1 MGSNGTIL
9 KTINGGE
16 TWTAQTSGTSNSIW
30 SVYFLNANRGW
41 AVGNNGE
48 ILIAVDNV
56 LPLRF
61 TGFTVKK
68 CGSNAC
74 LNWTTVNEENVD
86 RIEIE
91 RSSDGRTFEKIF
103 SLPAQNINIASYEA
117 IDRQAQY
124 GVVYYR
130 LKSIDRDGSFSY
142 SQIAKLDFEKNF
154 SVLLSPNPVRNIL
167 HIQGAANFR
176 EIRIVDMNGKII
188 KKLDPKISGYDLNS
202 LSRGI
207 YLV

>member
-16 TWTAQTSGTSNSIW
+16 TWTAQTSGISNSIW

-91 RSSDGRTFEKIF
+91 RSSDGRTLKKFF
-103 SLPAQNINIASYEA
+103 LSL
-117 IDRQAQY
+117 
-124 GVVYYR
+124 
-130 LKSIDRDGSFSY
+130 
-142 SQIAKLDFEKNF
+142 
-154 SVLLSPNPVRNIL
+154 
-167 HIQGAANFR
+167 H
-176 EIRIVDMNGKII
+176 
-188 KKLDPKISGYDLNS
+188 KISILQATKLLTGRHS
-202 LSRGI
+202 MVWCITG
-207 YLV
+207 